1 MMAVSGKLH
10 AQRRRSWW
18 EFRRIRPLVMEQRR
32 WLYIALGSAAVF
44 SLSQLALPVI
54 TKYLFDEV
62 IFKRRD
68 ITLLWLTL
76 GALVLLLVIRSVALS
91 LRIYSGNTIAHNL
104 TAVLRQRL
112 FEHLQQLSYSFFD
125 RSRVGDLMSRLTN
138 DVVTLQNFITASLE
152 ELIVSPMMLIGALV
166 ILFVRSWQMGVFILA
181 VSLFVAIGL
190 RIVGAH
196 LRRINQRIQD
206 FTGELTGVLSE
217 GLNVIRLIQSFN
229 MEGEVSSQFYEV
241 NRRTLKE
248 NLRAVKWL
256 AILLASVEFIGMM
269 APLVFFAFLA
279 FLIIKDQSTV
289 GDVFLIVGLAAMVA
303 NPLNKLSRVMAHL
316 QSAAAAI
323 GRIYEILDTPR
334 EIRDLPGA
342 KPLDIVDGAIKFDGV
357 GFSYD
362 GGGDVLSEFNLEVSP
377 GEVVAL
383 VGDSGSGK
391 TTVLH
396 LIPRFYEPKKGAIS
410 IDGQDI
416 SKVTLSSLR
425 RHIGLVS
432 QETILVHGT
441 LRENI
446 SFGTRVTDEL
456 DVIEAAKSANAH
468 DFIMKLPHGYD
479 TIVGERGVT
488 LSGGERQRISIARA
502 LLKDPRILLLDE
514 ATSALDS
521 ISEAIVQD
529 ALNKLMY
536 GRTTVMVAHRLSTV
550 KNANRIIVLD
560 NGRIREM
567 GSHRELVEHQGYYYS
582 LVKLQGLA

>member
-1 MMAVSGKLH
+1 MMAASSTPH
-10 AQRRRSWW
+10 IRARRRWW
-18 EFRRIRPLVMEQRR
+18 EFRRIRPLVMEQRK

-44 SLSQLALPVI
+44 SISQLSLPVI

-62 IFKRRD
+62 IFTRRD

-76 GALVLLLVIRSVALS
+76 GALVLLLIIRSVALS
-91 LRIYSGNTIAHNL
+91 LRIYAGNSIAHNI
-104 TAVLRQRL
+104 TATLRQRL
-112 FEHLQQLSYSFFD
+112 FDHLQQLSYSFFD
-125 RSRVGDLMSRLTN
+125 KSRVGDLMSRLTN

-152 ELIVSPMMLIGALV
+152 ELIVSPLMLVGALA
-166 ILFVRSWQMGVFILA
+166 ILFVRSWQLGVFILV
-181 VSLFVAIGL
+181 VSLIVAIGL
-190 RIVGAH
+190 RIVGAR
-196 LRRINQRIQD
+196 LRRINQRIQE

-229 MEGEVSSQFYEV
+229 MEAEVSGQFYDV

-248 NLRAVKWL
+248 NLRAAKWL
-256 AILLASVEFIGMM
+256 AVLLACVEFIGMM

-279 FLIIKDQSTV
+279 FLIIQDQSTV

-303 NPLNKLSRVMAHL
+303 NPLNKLSRVVAHL
-316 QSAAAAI
+316 QSASAAI

-342 KPLDIVDGAIKFDGV
+342 KALEITDGRITFTNVDFGYSSG
-357 GFSYD
+357 S
-362 GGGDVLSEFNLEVSP
+362 DVLQDFSLDVKP
-377 GEVVAL
+377 GEAIAL

-391 TTVLH
+391 TTVLQ
-396 LIPRFYEPKKGAIS
+396 LIPRFYEPRKGSIT
-410 IDGQDI
+410 IDGQDV
-416 SKVTLSSLR
+416 SRVTLASLR

-432 QETILVHGT
+432 QETILIHGT
-441 LRENI
+441 LRDNI
-446 SFGTRVTDEL
+446 SFGTRVKDEL
-456 DVIEAAKSANAH
+456 DIIEAAKSANAH
-468 DFIMKLPHGYD
+468 EFIMKLPRGYD

-536 GRTTVMVAHRLSTV
+536 GRTTLMVAHRLSTV

-560 NGRIREM
+560 GGRIREA
-567 GSHRELVEHQGYYYS
+567 GSHRELVERQGYYYS

>member
-1 MMAVSGKLH
+1 MMGSTGTQH
-10 AQRRRSWW
+10 ARKRRSWW
-18 EFRRIRPLVMEQRR
+18 EFRRIRPLVMEQRK
-32 WLYIALGSAAVF
+32 WLYIALASAGVF
-44 SLSQLALPVI
+44 SASQLSLPVI

-76 GALVLLLVIRSVALS
+76 AALVLLLIVRSVALS
-91 LRIYSGNTIAHNL
+91 LRIYAGNSIAHNI

-112 FEHLQQLSYSFFD
+112 FDHLQQLSYSFFD
-125 RSRVGDLMSRLTN
+125 KSRVGDLMSRLTN

-152 ELIVSPMMLIGALV
+152 ELIVSPLMLMGALA
-166 ILFVRSWQMGVFILA
+166 ILFVRSWQLGVFILG
-181 VSLFVAIGL
+181 VSLVVAVGL

-248 NLRAVKWL
+248 NLRAAKWL
-256 AILLASVEFIGMM
+256 AVLLACVEFIGMM

-279 FLIIKDQSTV
+279 FLIIQDESTV

-316 QSAAAAI
+316 QSASAAI

-334 EIRDLPGA
+334 EIRDIPGA
-342 KPLDIVDGAIKFDGV
+342 KALEITDGRITFSNVDFGYSSA
-357 GFSYD
+357 S
-362 GGGDVLSEFNLEVSP
+362 DVLQDFSLDVEP
-377 GEVVAL
+377 GEAVAL

-391 TTVLH
+391 TTVLQ
-396 LIPRFYEPKKGAIS
+396 LIPRFYEPRKGTIS
-410 IDGQDI
+410 IDGQDV
-416 SKVTLSSLR
+416 SRVTLASLR

-432 QETILVHGT
+432 QETILIHGT
-441 LRENI
+441 IRDNI
-446 SFGTRVTDEL
+446 SFGTRVKDEL
-456 DVIEAAKSANAH
+456 DIIEAAKSANAH
-468 DFIMKLPHGYD
+468 EFIMKLPRGYD

-488 LSGGERQRISIARA
+488 VSGGERQRISIARA

-536 GRTTVMVAHRLSTV
+536 GRTTLMVAHRLSTV

-560 NGRIREM
+560 GGRIREA
-567 GSHRELVEHQGYYYS
+567 GSHRELVDRQGYYYS

>member
-1 MMAVSGKLH
+1 VLH
-10 AQRRRSWW
+10 
-18 EFRRIRPLVMEQRR
+18 E
-32 WLYIALGSAAVF
+32 F
-44 SLSQLALPVI
+44 SL
-54 TKYLFDEV
+54 EV
-62 IFKRRD
+62 
-68 ITLLWLTL
+68 
-76 GALVLLLVIRSVALS
+76 AA
-91 LRIYSGNTIAHNL
+91 
-104 TAVLRQRL
+104 
-112 FEHLQQLSYSFFD
+112 
-125 RSRVGDLMSRLTN
+125 
-138 DVVTLQNFITASLE
+138 
-152 ELIVSPMMLIGALV
+152 
-166 ILFVRSWQMGVFILA
+166 
-181 VSLFVAIGL
+181 
-190 RIVGAH
+190 
-196 LRRINQRIQD
+196 
-206 FTGELTGVLSE
+206 
-217 GLNVIRLIQSFN
+217 
-229 MEGEVSSQFYEV
+229 GEV
-241 NRRTLKE
+241 
-248 NLRAVKWL
+248 A
-256 AILLASVEFIGMM
+256 
-269 APLVFFAFLA
+269 
-279 FLIIKDQSTV
+279 
-289 GDVFLIVGLAAMVA
+289 
-303 NPLNKLSRVMAHL
+303 
-316 QSAAAAI
+316 
-323 GRIYEILDTPR
+323 
-334 EIRDLPGA
+334 
-342 KPLDIVDGAIKFDGV
+342 
-357 GFSYD
+357 
-362 GGGDVLSEFNLEVSP
+362 
-377 GEVVAL
+377 AL

-396 LIPRFYEPKKGAIS
+396 LIPRFYEPKRGSIS

-468 DFIMKLPHGYD
+468 DFIMRLPHGYD

-560 NGRIREM
+560 NGRIREV
-567 GSHRELVEHQGYYYS
+567 GSHRELVDRQGYYFN